1 MANKAFG
8 VKRAAGVRTE
18 EVSGGKPIV
27 PAELGWVGYVGALQ
41 RGTPNTLLRLISKS
55 DASAKIGGRITAGT
69 LPDVIEDYFDEA
81 QGSGGVLAVRV
92 TDGNEVASE
101 IPVYQRRATGTEQ
114 LGVIRAANGGRWGGA
129 AALKVASVAL
139 LADIGE
145 TELDTG
151 LVMKV
156 DEWAGAELVLA
167 GVTNKAYI
175 VIGNDAAG
183 VLSVAADRKMASDLA
198 AGTDTGNLKY
208 YLSLPAGSS
217 RCELRFGDG
226 EQDPIGHF
234 SLEVYLDGNQDPV
247 ARWPDLHTN
256 PDHPD
261 FWETTINEDPQNYYI
276 EAEHTW
282 SGAHDAST
290 RPAVHYGSWTSLSNT
305 VLEFTPWT
313 SAVDGTGNP
322 TFVLGTTTDDHVEQ
336 VIEITMTSAT
346 AFDAVSDR
354 LGALGSG
361 TFGVLFN
368 AGNKWTPMITI
379 SAGTSAMTTGDKIF
393 VHMRPFVPSK
403 LIGGYVYP
411 DKATK
416 PLLRYRVIGN
426 DHKSI
431 TVGNASK
438 MSTDV
443 APTTGTAPSGNVQCV
458 AKVSLADG
466 DKVTIPDGYVS
477 PTFYFDVTGGYVPA
491 GGYGPLKIRLD
502 VSTATTNQDVA
513 VILRTAILAM
523 PASYKITSAAVPIG
537 GLLLL
542 QHEEI
547 GTIGNVTITEVV
559 ANAGFTVTG
568 MSGGVANSSREF
580 MIDALRTLRGGRDGV
595 SELEDSHFEAAWDL
609 DASPFLLMQKQ
620 NFGLVKF
627 ATPGTTSASVQ
638 SAALLFAEA
647 RNCQL
652 RVEIPANVTTESA
665 ADDFVTDSGLR
676 SARSVSIYPSFGYV
690 VNPDA
695 QKKLKLVPLTG
706 MIHGLEARYAGSAEG
721 YHLPAAGVDA
731 VLPQIRKLT
740 IGDAIPNEEFLNP
753 RGIAV
758 IKRIKT
764 DFVVWGNRTLQ
775 DDDPD
780 WKWKHQRELMS
791 AYEIMLREGNDAVIF
806 QLNDPKLRDSLVASL
821 NDFFGREYVKGA
833 LSNLVAPNDAF
844 SVKIDSENNPAA
856 TVADGILYAD
866 ILLLLVDAV
875 EQFRIRI
882 GKRGSSATQA

>member
-18 EVSGGKPIV
+18 EVSGGRPIV

-55 DASAKIGGRITAGT
+55 DAISKVGGRISAGT

-101 IPVYQRRATGTEQ
+101 IPIYQRRATGTEQ
-114 LGVIRAANGGRWGGA
+114 LGIIRAANGGRWGGA
-129 AALKVASVAL
+129 ANLKVASVAL
-139 LADIGE
+139 LADVSE
-145 TELDTG
+145 TEIDTG
-151 LVMKV
+151 IVMKV
-156 DEWAGAELVLA
+156 DEWAGAELTLA
-167 GVTNKAYI
+167 GVTNKAYT

-198 AGTDTGNLKY
+198 AGDPANLKY

-217 RCELRFGDG
+217 RCDLRFGDG
-226 EQDPIGHF
+226 EQDPVGHF

-247 ARWPDLHTN
+247 ARWPDLHTD
-256 PDHPD
+256 PDHAD
-261 FWETTINEDPQNYYI
+261 FWETTINEDPQNFYI

-305 VLEFTPWT
+305 VLQFVPWT
-313 SAVDGTGNP
+313 SSIDGSGNP
-322 TFVLGTTTDDHVEQ
+322 TIALGTTTDDHVEQ
-336 VIEITMTSAT
+336 IIEITMTSAT
-346 AFDAVSDR
+346 AFTASSDR

-361 TFGVLFN
+361 TFGVAFD
-368 AGNKWTPMITI
+368 AANKWTPTITI
-379 SAGTSAMTTGDKIF
+379 TAGTAAMTTGDKILL
-393 VHMRPFVPSK
+393 HMRPFAPSK

-411 DKATK
+411 DKAGK
-416 PLLRYRVIGN
+416 PLLRYRIIGN

-443 APTTGTAPSGNVQCV
+443 APTTGLAASGQIQCV
-458 AKVSLADG
+458 AKASLADG
-466 DKVTIPDGYVS
+466 DLFTIPDGYVS
-477 PTFYFDVTGGYVPA
+477 AVFYFDVTGAYVPP

-502 VSTATTNQDVA
+502 VSAATTDQDVA
-513 VILRTAILAM
+513 VIVRTAINAM
-523 PASYKITSAAVPIG
+523 PASFKIGSAAVPIA
-537 GLLLL
+537 GLILL
-542 QHEEI
+542 QHDEV

-559 ANAGFTVTG
+559 VNAGFTVAG
-568 MSGGVANSSREF
+568 MSGGTNNSSREF
-580 MIDALRTLRGGRDGV
+580 MVDAFRTLRGGRDGV
-595 SELEDSHFEAAWDL
+595 SSLEDSHFEAAWDL
-609 DASPFLLMQKQ
+609 ESSPFLLMQKQ

-638 SAALLFAEA
+638 SACLLFAEA
-647 RNCQL
+647 RNCQA
-652 RVEIPANVTTESA
+652 RIEIPSNVTTESA
-665 ADDFVTDSGLR
+665 ADDFVTDNGLR
-676 SARSVSIYPSFGYV
+676 SARSVTIYPSFCYV

-695 QKKLKLVPLTG
+695 PKKLKLVPLTG
-706 MIHGLEARYAGSAEG
+706 MIHGLEARYAGGAEG

-740 IGDAIPNEEFLNP
+740 TGDAIPNEEFLNP

-764 DFVVWGNRTLQ
+764 DWVVWGNRTLQ

-780 WKWKHQRELMS
+780 WKWKHQRELFS
-791 AYEIMLREGNDAVIF
+791 SYEIMLREGNDAVIF
-806 QLNDPKLRDSLVASL
+806 QLNDPKLRDSLIASL
-821 NDFFGREYVKGA
+821 NDFFGREYIKGA
-833 LSNLVAPNDAF
+833 LSNLVAPSEAF

-866 ILLLLVDAV
+866 ILLLPVDAV